1 MKRSLLLLC
10 MLLALIMPTNA
21 LAHITNEQNL
31 YEDLQYSEAKAQI
44 VYLSGLGV
52 IAADHGTALFSP
64 KEKLTRADLAYWAGS
79 FFKLAGKEAKHE
91 EIAQAAVAKGL
102 VSSLDGNATYEDVNL
117 AYLQGKV
124 QVEKAKDEVTREAFA
139 QFVYEHRGKTL
150 YEQAGFSQGP
160 VGKVDKVTSLEEKDA
175 AGNSTKS
182 YIVKIADQPY
192 KITAHPKI
200 VQAPVD
206 PTEWEG
212 RTIEESWMVSSDGSQ
227 EKQLQLIQFTKSTE
241 QAQQAAS
248 QPADNDHANHANH
261 GQTDPAG
268 QEEGAGFP
276 FVPVILVVLLVGI
289 VGALLFGRK
298 KKIAAKEEA

>member
-91 EIAQAAVAKGL
+91 EIAQAAV
-102 VSSLDGNATYEDVNL
+102 
-117 AYLQGKV
+117 
-124 QVEKAKDEVTREAFA
+124 
-139 QFVYEHRGKTL
+139 
-150 YEQAGFSQGP
+150 
-160 VGKVDKVTSLEEKDA
+160 
-175 AGNSTKS
+175 
-182 YIVKIADQPY
+182 
-192 KITAHPKI
+192 
-200 VQAPVD
+200 D

-261 GQTDPAG
+261 GQTDPAV

-298 KKIAAKEEA
+298 KK